1 MIFGQ
6 PEEFMPIVEDY
17 GQQVALPQQV
27 DSHRDFPIIV
37 NAAMAQIM
45 NDTETS
51 LQYAK
56 LALFVSL
63 L

>member
-1 MIFGQ
+1 
-6 PEEFMPIVEDY
+6 MPIVEDY